1 MSNGAQGHDEGTQG
15 AQAPLRLKFT
25 LDQTNFRKCET
36 FFSPFYNFLS
46 FLRKDS
52 YGNFLIMPL
61 SPSQINTL
69 FT

>member
-36 FFSPFYNFLS
+36 FFSPFL
-46 FLRKDS
+46 
-52 YGNFLIMPL
+52 
-61 SPSQINTL
+61 
-69 FT
+69 